1 MKNKSKIQYIISPV
15 QLAFVNS
22 IIHEET
28 NPENGLGIKKGD
40 AFGKIFIEA
49 HPKFKSFKKSKVARE
64 LDGE

>member
-1 MKNKSKIQYIISPV
+1 MAKKKLQYIISPV

-40 AFGKIFIEA
+40 AFGKIFIES

>member
-1 MKNKSKIQYIISPV
+1 MSKKRKLQYIITPL

-28 NPENGLGIKKGD
+28 NPENGVGMKKGD
-40 AFGKIFIEA
+40 AFGKIFT

>member
-1 MKNKSKIQYIISPV
+1 MSKKSKIQYIITPM

-28 NPENGLGIKKGD
+28 NPENGVGIKKGD